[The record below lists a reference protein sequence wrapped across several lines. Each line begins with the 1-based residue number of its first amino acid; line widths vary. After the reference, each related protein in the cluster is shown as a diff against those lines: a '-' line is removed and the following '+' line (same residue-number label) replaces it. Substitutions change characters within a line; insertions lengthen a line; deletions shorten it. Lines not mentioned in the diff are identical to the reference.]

1 MWVGSE
7 FELSRVNDKDFQR
20 NIIQTNAIYYLTQ
33 PSCDDE
39 VAASEMRAAADVDTP
54 RPRMMWP
61 WSLRLRRHQQTWL
74 SFLCHTCGLYY
85 EI

>member
-1 MWVGSE
+1 MTKTSKE
-7 FELSRVNDKDFQR
+7 ISYK
-20 NIIQTNAIYYLTQ
+20 QTLYYLTQ